1 MTVRGRALKVFGE
14 FQSERRD
21 QPYSVAPF
29 DELPA
34 DVVSS
39 AQLYEDF
46 AYYLINEY
54 TIKQGVKANQHLDST
69 TALPYLNQLLHYAD
83 ELQGQG

>member
-1 MTVRGRALKVFGE
+1 VAQRERSLKVFEE
-14 FQSERRD
+14 FQLERPD

-29 DELPA
+29 HKLPA
-34 DVVSS
+34 HVVAS
-39 AQLYEDF
+39 AQVYEDL

-54 TIKQGVKANQHLDST
+54 KIKQGPRKEQHLDST

-83 ELQGQG
+83 ELHGQG

>member
-1 MTVRGRALKVFGE
+1 MTVRGRALKVFGK

-21 QPYSVAPF
+21 QPYSAAPF
-29 DELPA
+29 NKLPA

-46 AYYLINEY
+46 AYHLINEY
-54 TIKQGVKANQHLDST
+54 TIKQGVKEDRHLDST

-83 ELQGQG
+83 ELHGQG